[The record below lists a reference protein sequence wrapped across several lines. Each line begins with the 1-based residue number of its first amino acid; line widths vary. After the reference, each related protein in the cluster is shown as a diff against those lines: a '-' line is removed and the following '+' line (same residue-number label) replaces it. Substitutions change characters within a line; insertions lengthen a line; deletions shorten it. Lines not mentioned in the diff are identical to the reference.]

1 MLTLLSII
9 GFIVAVVAISYYL
22 QKYGK
27 EKYGYSILSIGG
39 MAVSFLG
46 SIALVFAYSYF
57 KQGLIPNLVVAI
69 IMGLAPYILMFVRDS
84 RKMTITLAFAAMIMR
99 LTISAILIL
108 AILWYAYGRK
118 TPMDEMKQSLKNI
131 ERKLG

>member
-9 GFIVAVVAISYYL
+9 GFIVAVLALSFYL
-22 QKYGK
+22 HQYGK
-27 EKYGYSILSIGG
+27 ERYSYSIFSIGG

-46 SIALVFAYSYF
+46 SIAFVFAYSYF

-69 IMGLAPYILMFVRDS
+69 ILGLVPYILMFVRDS
-84 RKMTITLAFAAMIMR
+84 KKMTITLAFAAMILR
-99 LTISAILIL
+99 FTISAILIL
-108 AILWYAYGRK
+108 VILWYTYGRK
-118 TPMDEMKQSLKNI
+118 SELDEMKQSLRNI

>member
-9 GFIVAVVAISYYL
+9 GFIVAVGAISYYL

-27 EKYGYSILSIGG
+27 EKYGYSILSVGG
-39 MAVSFLG
+39 MVVSLLG

-69 IMGLAPYILMFVRDS
+69 ILGLAPYILMFVRDS
-84 RKMTITLAFAAMIMR
+84 SKMTITLAFAAMIMR
-99 LTISAILIL
+99 FTISAILIL